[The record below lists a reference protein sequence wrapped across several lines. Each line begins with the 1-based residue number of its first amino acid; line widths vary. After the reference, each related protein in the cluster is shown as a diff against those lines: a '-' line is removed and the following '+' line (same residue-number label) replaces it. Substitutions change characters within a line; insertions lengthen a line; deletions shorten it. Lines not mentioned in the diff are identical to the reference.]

1 MITDEAIRGEGGTMA
16 NRYARLEARR
26 MACREINEMFGLN
39 IWCDF
44 REDYRVADATE
55 MLKNESESEERE
67 EVTMYNEAEGGSDNE

>member
-1 MITDEAIRGEGGTMA
+1 MA

-26 MACREINEMFGLN
+26 TACREINEMFGLDT
-39 IWCDF
+39 WCDF